1 MQGIEAQFKGQL
13 ESKVGNVIK
22 KAEAEKVVY
31 DKHCANCRELSDQ
44 IKNYMEKFEVLKLSI
59 KESGDK
65 FTQYQEDV
73 ELKKV
78 ETQTLESE
86 IVSLQNALEKG
97 TTIQNKI
104 KDEKSRLDKQMTT
117 MNGLKKALTLQLQ
130 TA

>member
-1 MQGIEAQFKGQL
+1 MGVHQKKMQGIETQFKGEL
-13 ESKVGNVIK
+13 ESRVGNVIK

-31 DKHCANCRELSDQ
+31 DKHCSNCRDLSDQ

-78 ETQTLESE
+78 ET
-86 IVSLQNALEKG
+86 
-97 TTIQNKI
+97 
-104 KDEKSRLDKQMTT
+104 
-117 MNGLKKALTLQLQ
+117 
-130 TA
+130 